1 MCDCIWY
8 NGISQS
14 RLKEFL
20 ELHTS
25 LTSEAVLRSPRF
37 GHRKY
42 KRMKKKL
49 KPSQQKFWNRL
60 SGQHNHRVRE
70 QIGYML
76 KSGTLTPAEHEYLME
91 QSYTATEAEIWRL
104 IIDHI
109 RVATMKDFNMNYQK
123 KPRKRQ
129 KKSKK

>member
-1 MCDCIWY
+1 VCDCIWY

-14 RLKEFL
+14 RLTEFL

-25 LTSEAVLRSPRF
+25 LTSEAVLGSPRS

-42 KRMKKKL
+42 NRMKRKL
-49 KPSQQKFWNRL
+49 RPSQQKFWNRL
-60 SGQHNHRVRE
+60 AGEHNRRVRE

-76 KSGTLTPAEHEYLME
+76 KSGTLTPSEHEYLME
-91 QSYTATEAEIWRL
+91 QSYVVSEAEIWRL

-109 RVATMKDFNMNYQK
+109 RVNTMKDFNMNYQK
-123 KPRKRQ
+123 KPRKRT
-129 KKSKK
+129 KKSRK

>member
-1 MCDCIWY
+1 MSTDSW
-8 NGISQS
+8 NISATIND
-14 RLKEFL
+14 FI

-42 KRMKKKL
+42 NRMKKKL

-60 SGQHNHRVRE
+60 SGQHNRRVRE
-70 QIGYML
+70 QIGYMR
-76 KSGTLTPAEHEYLME
+76 KSGTLTASEHEYLME
-91 QSYTATEAEIWRL
+91 QSYIVTEAEIWRL

-109 RVATMKDFNMNYQK
+109 RVNTMKDFNMTYQK
-123 KPRKRQ
+123 QPRKRRKNTT
-129 KKSKK
+129 KKR

>member
-1 MCDCIWY
+1 MSTDSW
-8 NGISQS
+8 NISATIND
-14 RLKEFL
+14 FI

-25 LTSEAVLRSPRF
+25 LTSEAVPGSPRS

-42 KRMKKKL
+42 NRMKKKL

-60 SGQHNHRVRE
+60 SGQHNRRVRE

-76 KSGTLTPAEHEYLME
+76 KSGTITAAEHEYLME
-91 QSYTATEAEIWRL
+91 QSYTATEGEIWRL

-109 RVATMKDFNMNYQK
+109 RSATMKDFNMTFYK
-123 KPRKRQ
+123 KPRKRTKN
-129 KKSKK
+129 KKKL

>member
-1 MCDCIWY
+1 MS
-8 NGISQS
+8 G
-14 RLKEFL
+14 R
-20 ELHTS
+20 
-25 LTSEAVLRSPRF
+25 
-37 GHRKY
+37 
-42 KRMKKKL
+42 L

-60 SGQHNHRVRE
+60 SGSHNRRVRE

-91 QSYTATEAEIWRL
+91 QSYVCSEAEIWRL

-109 RVATMKDFNMNYQK
+109 RVNAMKDFNMNYQK
-123 KPRKRQ
+123 KPRKPT

>member
-1 MCDCIWY
+1 
-8 NGISQS
+8 
-14 RLKEFL
+14 
-20 ELHTS
+20 
-25 LTSEAVLRSPRF
+25 VLGSPRF

-60 SGQHNHRVRE
+60 SGSHNRRVRE

-76 KSGTLTPAEHEYLME
+76 KSGTITAAEHEYLME
-91 QSYTATEAEIWRL
+91 QSYICSEAEIWRL

-109 RVATMKDFNMNYQK
+109 RSATMQDFRMNFQK
-123 KPRKRQ
+123 PTKKRTKRAP
-129 KKSKK
+129 KKR

>member
-1 MCDCIWY
+1 MSTDSW
-8 NGISQS
+8 NISATIND
-14 RLKEFL
+14 FI

-25 LTSEAVLRSPRF
+25 LTSEAVPGSPRS

-60 SGQHNHRVRE
+60 SGEHNHRIRE

-76 KSGTLTPAEHEYLME
+76 KSGTLTASEHEYLME
-91 QSYTATEAEIWRL
+91 QSYIVTEAEIWRL

-109 RVATMKDFNMNYQK
+109 RVNTMKDFNMNFQK
-123 KPRKRQ
+123 KPRKRT
-129 KKSKK
+129 KKSRK

>member
-42 KRMKKKL
+42 NRMKKKL

-76 KSGTLTPAEHEYLME
+76 KSGTLTPSEHEYLME

-123 KPRKRQ
+123 KPRKRT
-129 KKSKK
+129 KKSRK